1 MRYYSKYFKTK
12 ITKTFQILYKKYFM
26 SVYFTVFGM
35 MCRGI
40 YEGLK
45 ITL

>member
-1 MRYYSKYFKTK
+1 M
-12 ITKTFQILYKKYFM
+12 KTFQILFNKYFM
-26 SVYFTVFGM
+26 SVYFTVFGV
-35 MCRGI
+35 MCSGI